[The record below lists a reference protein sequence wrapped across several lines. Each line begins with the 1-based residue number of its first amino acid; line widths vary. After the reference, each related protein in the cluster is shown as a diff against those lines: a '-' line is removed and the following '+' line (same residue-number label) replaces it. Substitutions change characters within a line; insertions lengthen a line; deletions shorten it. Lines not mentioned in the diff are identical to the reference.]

1 MKKPIILS
9 WPTGGMGHS
18 IYTLLCLCSKEVNSQ
33 SQQFFPSDGS
43 HWHDI
48 SKSLHTDLIVKSH
61 PDVHPDA
68 VTIGSK
74 NYYLI
79 KLLSLRKWIIPHEV
93 GIGPYGPVPAG
104 MGPYDIHTP
113 EQLELL
119 HLWLN
124 KWKPV
129 IQNPDFEIEKLFTSD
144 AANYVDRF
152 IKSLELTPNNNV
164 GTVIK
169 HIVQNNKRYY
179 NRIQYLQ
186 QVAQMVKLNK
196 QHNIKRLEKYEQ
208 ALLMTMIHHN
218 MGVVFK
224 LVHNS
229 FETTQD
235 IWDSMENTY
244 GKTVRRK

>member
-48 SKSLHTDLIVKSH
+48 SRSLHTDLIIKAH
-61 PDVHPDA
+61 PNVHPDA
-68 VTIGSK
+68 ITIGSK

-79 KLLSLRKWIIPHEV
+79 RLLSWCKLQMPNE
-93 GIGPYGPVPAG
+93 
-104 MGPYDIHTP
+104 IHTP

-119 HLWLN
+119 HFQLN
-124 KWKPV
+124 RWKPV
-129 IQNPDFEIEKLFTSD
+129 IQNPDFDIEKLFTPD

-152 IKSLELTPNNNV
+152 MKSLELTPNNNV
-164 GTVIK
+164 DTVIK

-208 ALLMTMIHHN
+208 ALLMTMIHHS

-244 GKTVRRK
+244 GKAV

>member
-1 MKKPIILS
+1 MCFL
-9 WPTGGMGHS
+9 TQ
-18 IYTLLCLCSKEVNSQ
+18 TVL
-33 SQQFFPSDGS
+33 F
-43 HWHDI
+43 
-48 SKSLHTDLIVKSH
+48 LHVL
-61 PDVHPDA
+61 A
-68 VTIGSK
+68 Q
-74 NYYLI
+74 
-79 KLLSLRKWIIPHEV
+79 WINKHL
-93 GIGPYGPVPAG
+93 
-104 MGPYDIHTP
+104 
-113 EQLELL
+113 QL
-119 HLWLN
+119 N
-124 KWKPV
+124 GWKPV
-129 IQNPDFEIEKLFTSD
+129 IQYPDFDIEKLFTSD

-164 GTVIK
+164 DTVIK

-208 ALLMTMIHHN
+208 ALLMTMIHHS

-244 GKTVRRK
+244 G